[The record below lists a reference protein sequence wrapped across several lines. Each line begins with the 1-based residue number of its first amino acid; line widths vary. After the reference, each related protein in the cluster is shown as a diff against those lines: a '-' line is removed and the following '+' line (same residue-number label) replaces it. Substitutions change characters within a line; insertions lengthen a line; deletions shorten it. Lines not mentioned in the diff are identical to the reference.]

1 MTATT
6 GRGDRAAMRS
16 RLRILAADLDAVNEL
31 LCGEQNRLVDSL
43 LDLVDKYGGV
53 DAINRS
59 AAEAGRLDNRLARLT
74 AEGSPYLAGLEWLA
88 GQRDSGAFVSIQ
100 EYRRSVLGVSAGTVR
115 MLGLALVPA
124 TIGGFALAALATLG
138 ILPAGA
144 WGATVAIGSLASLA
158 LLVVGLHRWLYI
170 GIAIDLVLLWVAL
183 VTAWTPDQLD

>member
-1 MTATT
+1 M
-6 GRGDRAAMRS
+6 
-16 RLRILAADLDAVNEL
+16 LV
-31 LCGEQNRLVDSL
+31 RLVIAGFLIAHGAIHAGFLSKGPPRKPGGPPWPF
-43 LDLVDKYGGV
+43 DLE
-53 DAINRS
+53 RS
-59 AAEAGRLDNRLARLT
+59 
-74 AEGSPYLAGLEWLA
+74 WL
-88 GQRDSGAFVSIQ
+88 RT
-100 EYRRSVLGVSAGTVR
+100 RLGVSAGTVR